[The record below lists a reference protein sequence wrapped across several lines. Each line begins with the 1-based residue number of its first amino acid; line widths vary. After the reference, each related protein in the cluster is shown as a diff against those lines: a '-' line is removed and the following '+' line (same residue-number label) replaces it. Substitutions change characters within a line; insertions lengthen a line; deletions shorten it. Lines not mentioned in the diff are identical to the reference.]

1 MEMKRATVENYRDIT
16 ELYEELMKEIYEKT
30 NTPLNLPPH
39 SQSLDLCKQYLER
52 GIYIVFIL
60 EIDKQIVG
68 FISLCPSHSLY
79 AGGEFGIIQEL
90 FVRSAYRSNKL
101 GSKLLTK
108 AKEYG
113 KQERWKRIEVAT
125 PPLPQFDQSFMFYE
139 NNGFR
144 DGNGRKMRL
153 IL

>member
-1 MEMKRATVENYRDIT
+1 MKIKRATVENYRDIT

-30 NTPLNLPPH
+30 DTPLHLPPH
-39 SQSLDLCKQYLER
+39 EQSLELCKQYLES
-52 GIYIVFIL
+52 GTYIVFIA
-60 EIDKQIVG
+60 EIDAQIVG
-68 FISLCPSHSLY
+68 FISLCPSYSLY

-101 GSKLLTK
+101 GSKLLMK

-113 KQERWKRIEVAT
+113 KQAGWKRIEVAT

-139 NNGFR
+139 NNGFS
-144 DGNGRKMRL
+144 DGKGRKMRL
-153 IL
+153 II